1 MPPID
6 VIDYFQPEIANQ
18 IFLSII
24 PWNISRN
31 ADVKILDIISLYFR
45 NSKSSFM
52 WLLISTSIV
61 DIINYSH
68 PNS

>member
-1 MPPID
+1 MPTSMPLID

-45 NSKSSFM
+45 NS
-52 WLLISTSIV
+52 
-61 DIINYSH
+61 
-68 PNS
+68 